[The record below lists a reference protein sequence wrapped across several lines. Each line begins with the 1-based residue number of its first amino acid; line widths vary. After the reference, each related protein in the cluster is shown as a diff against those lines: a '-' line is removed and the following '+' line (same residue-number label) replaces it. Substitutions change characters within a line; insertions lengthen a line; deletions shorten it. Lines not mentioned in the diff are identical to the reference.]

1 MDCRLA
7 TETLSATLDGEAASP
22 VSVAQAREHCAG
34 CPECAALLATMERMS
49 ALPETRA
56 PEHVIARILEQTRA
70 EASMRAETAALVTY
84 AAPAS
89 GVVLPLEPVR
99 PGQRALPAWWKPS
112 FTPLAS
118 AAAVV
123 LVMSVVSTYALVQM
137 TGTTADSAGNESI
150 EIALTD
156 EGAVA
161 EGARDG
167 EFAATPDAAASTMAA
182 PVQSA
187 PPYLVWSGT
196 VWVRA
201 DGMTPSES
209 TLTSAGVLSTDL
221 GEPDGPKD
229 RGVFSV
235 SGERGVIYV
244 RATDGGLV
252 RFARVTR
259 TLGGRTYGLTT
270 GDAITTF
277 GTWPTLPPRFPV
289 PSGSDGSPTFAPQ
302 GFDDLGRDVFTRVG
316 AGTDEGFAVAPG
328 TPASDPAA
336 GNPGWTWWQPIE

>member
-7 TETLSATLDGEAASP
+7 TETLSAALDGEVVSP

-34 CPECAALLATMERMS
+34 CPECAAMITTMERMS
-49 ALPETRA
+49 ALPKTRA
-56 PEHVIARILEQTRA
+56 PEHLIASILERTHA
-70 EASMRAETAALVTY
+70 EASLQAEAAALDTY

-89 GVVLPLEPVR
+89 GVVLPLEPVHPR
-99 PGQRALPAWWKPS
+99 QRLLPAWWRPS
-112 FTPLAS
+112 FTPLVS

-123 LVMSVVSTYALVQM
+123 LVMSVVSTYALVRM
-137 TGTTADSAGNESI
+137 TGTTADSSGTDSI

-156 EGAVA
+156 EGVIA
-161 EGARDG
+161 ENARDG
-167 EFAATPDAAASTMAA
+167 EIAAAPDAAASTMVA
-182 PVQSA
+182 PAQSA

-209 TLTSAGVLSTDL
+209 TLTSAGVVSTDL

-229 RGVFSV
+229 REVLSA
-235 SGERGVIYV
+235 SGERGVVYV

-259 TLGGRTYGLTT
+259 TLGGRTYALTT
-270 GDAITTF
+270 GDAITSF
-277 GTWPTLPPRFPV
+277 GAWPTLPSRFPT
-289 PSGSDGSPTFAPQ
+289 PTGSDGSPAFVPQ
-302 GFDDLGRDVFTRVG
+302 GFDDLGREVYARAG
-316 AGTDEGFAVAPG
+316 AGTEEGFAVAPG
-328 TPASDPAA
+328 TPAADPAA